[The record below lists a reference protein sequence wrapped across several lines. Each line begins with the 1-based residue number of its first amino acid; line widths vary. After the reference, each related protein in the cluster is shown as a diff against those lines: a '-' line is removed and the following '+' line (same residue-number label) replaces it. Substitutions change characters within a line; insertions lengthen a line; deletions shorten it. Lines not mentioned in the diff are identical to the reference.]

1 MLDPMMEQLLPG
13 FVDECKEIVERVTD
27 HLIELEKAHEQSRFD
42 DLARG
47 LHTLK
52 GSAATLGL
60 ADLSE
65 LAHRMEDAVL
75 PLRGKTSALPG
86 ALTDAV
92 LKTLDTWMAHLRATT
107 AKSELPDLK
116 PSHKL
121 LEAVRHAVQAV
132 EPGKP
137 AANNGRA
144 GAEKERK
151 SSAAAEKEKEKEKKP
166 GKREREARAAVRP
179 EVVPPEPAAEED
191 PGAAEEAGSW
201 RVRTRE
207 VVSLLHEA
215 ERLREV
221 RLRLEERRRELERGI
236 SQLARLG
243 ILAQTAEVRALLMGV
258 RRALSADGDEAG
270 DIVASM
276 EDELKAI
283 CTLPVR
289 TVLEPLRRSIRDM
302 CKQSGKLARLSVVG
316 GEMSLDRRV
325 LEALRGPLVALVRN
339 AVDHGLEMPEVRE
352 ARGKHR
358 EGSIVVRVEQQ
369 GNMLFIEVAD
379 DGNGLDVAGIKQAAR
394 DLSLAAPDEL
404 EAMTPTQLH
413 QLIFR
418 NGFSTRQTVT
428 EISGRGIGMDVVR
441 SHIQALQGHIEVESA
456 AGQGTRFTLSLPAE
470 MGSSPVLVVRSGEH
484 HIGIAMPAIAT
495 SLLARPDAL
504 RVSRGRVQLSYREQ
518 LIPVQDVGALL
529 GLRHAEVPHDG
540 QPLLVVHSQA
550 RRFAVAVDEV
560 IGDRELAVRP
570 LPPEVRDLPAYQG
583 AATLAR
589 GDLVLIVRPDW
600 LCAVERRDGTLTG
613 TRRAL
618 VVDDSLTARALHR
631 TALEAGGYSVHTAS
645 SARQALEQLRHSSY
659 DVMVSDIGMEEMDGF
674 DLTREARRRAELEAM
689 PIILVSARDSDQDR
703 QRGAAAGADGFL
715 SKKDCAS
722 GRLLAEVHA
731 VIARRQGTA

>member
-1 MLDPMMEQLLPG
+1 MMEQLLPG

-27 HLIELEKAHEQSRFD
+27 HLIELEKAHERLRFD

-60 ADLSE
+60 AELSE

-75 PLRGKTSALPG
+75 PLRGKTTALPG
-86 ALTDAV
+86 ALTDAL

-137 AANNGRA
+137 AANNGKA
-144 GAEKERK
+144 GAEKRK
-151 SSAAAEKEKEKEKKP
+151 PSAAAEKEKEKEKKSS
-166 GKREREARAAVRP
+166 KREREAPVARAEPAP
-179 EVVPPEPAAEED
+179 AEPAAEED
-191 PGAAEEAGSW
+191 AGAAEEAGSW

-207 VVSLLHEA
+207 VVSLLHEV

-258 RRALSADGDEAG
+258 QRALSADGDEAG

-289 TVLEPLRRSIRDM
+289 TVLEPLRRSVRDL
-302 CKQSGKLARLSVVG
+302 CKQSGKLARLSIVG
-316 GEMSLDRRV
+316 GEVSLDRRV
-325 LEALRGPLVALVRN
+325 LESLRGPLVHLVRN
-339 AVDHGLEMPEVRE
+339 AVDHGLEVPDVRE

-358 EGSIVVRVEQQ
+358 EGIVVVRVEQQ
-369 GNMLFIEVAD
+369 GNMLFIEVSD
-379 DGNGLDVAGIKQAAR
+379 DGNGLDLALIKQAAR
-394 DLSLAAPDEL
+394 ELSIVPGVELDAMAP
-404 EAMTPTQLH
+404 AQLH

-418 NGFSTRQTVT
+418 NGFSTRRTVT
-428 EISGRGIGMDVVR
+428 EVSGRGVGMDVVR
-441 SHIQALQGHIEVESA
+441 SQIQALQGHIEVQSTP
-456 AGQGTRFTLSLPAE
+456 GQGTRFTLTLPAE
-470 MGSSPVLVVRSGEH
+470 LGSSPVLVVRCGEH
-484 HIGIAMPAIAT
+484 ELGIPMPAVET
-495 SLLARPDAL
+495 SLLARSGEL
-504 RVSRGRVQLSYREQ
+504 RVARTRVQLSHRDH
-518 LIPVQDVGALL
+518 LIPVQDLGTLLAL
-529 GLRHAEVPHDG
+529 RQPEVPHDG
-540 QPLLVVHSQA
+540 QPLLVLQSQG
-550 RRFAVAVDEV
+550 RRIALAVDEV
-560 IGDRELAVRP
+560 IGDRELVIRP
-570 LPPEVRDLPAYQG
+570 LPPEVRDLAAYQG

-589 GDLVLIVRPDW
+589 GELVLIVRSDW
-600 LCAVERRDGTLTG
+600 LTGVERREANLTG

-631 TALEAGGYSVHTAS
+631 TALESAGWSVHTAS
-645 SARQALEQLRHSSY
+645 SGRQALEQLRHSAY
-659 DVMVSDIGMEEMDGF
+659 DVMVSDIGMDEMDGYQ
-674 DLTREARRRAELEAM
+674 LTVQARARPELEAM
-689 PIILVSARDSDQDR
+689 PIILVSARDSESDQ
-703 QRGAAAGADGFL
+703 QRGAASGADGFL
-715 SKKDCAS
+715 SKKDCAA
-722 GRLLAEVHA
+722 GRLIAEVQT
-731 VIARRQGTA
+731 VIARRKGAA

>member
-13 FVDECKEIVERVTD
+13 FVDECKEIAERVTE

-60 ADLSE
+60 SDLSE

-75 PLRGKTSALPG
+75 PLRGRSVALPG
-86 ALTDAV
+86 ALTDAL

-107 AKSELPDLK
+107 AKSELPDLR

-132 EPGKP
+132 EPGKG
-137 AANNGRA
+137 AANNGKA
-144 GAEKERK
+144 VAEKERGK
-151 SSAAAEKEKEKEKKP
+151 AAPDKEKKTS
-166 GKREREARAAVRP
+166 KREREARTAQARP
-179 EVVPPEPAAEED
+179 ALAEPAAEEEAA
-191 PGAAEEAGSW
+191 PGEEAGSW

-207 VVSLLHEA
+207 VVSLLHEV

-221 RLRLEERRRELERGI
+221 RLRLEERRRELERAL

-258 RRALSADGDEAG
+258 QRALSADGEEAG

-289 TVLEPLRRSIRDM
+289 TVLEPLRRSVRDL
-302 CKQSGKLARLSVVG
+302 CKHSGKLARLSIVG
-316 GEMSLDRRV
+316 GEVSLDRRV
-325 LEALRGPLVALVRN
+325 LESLRGPLVHLVRN
-339 AVDHGLEMPEVRE
+339 AVDHGLELPDVRE

-358 EGSIVVRVEQQ
+358 EGIIVVRVEQQ
-369 GNMLFIEVAD
+369 GNMLFLEVSD
-379 DGNGLDVAGIKQAAR
+379 DGNGLDLSLIKQAAR
-394 DLSLAAPDEL
+394 DLSIVPGAEL
-404 EAMTPTQLH
+404 EAMTPAQLH

-418 NGFSTRQTVT
+418 NGFSTRRTVS
-428 EISGRGIGMDVVR
+428 EVSGRGVGMDVVR
-441 SHIQALQGHIEVESA
+441 SQMQALQGHVEVQSTP
-456 AGQGTRFTLSLPAE
+456 GQGTRFTLTLPAE
-470 MGSSPVLVVRSGEH
+470 LGSSPVLVVRCGEH
-484 HIGIAMPAIAT
+484 ELGIPMPAVET
-495 SLLARPDAL
+495 SLLARSSEL
-504 RVSRGRVQLSYREQ
+504 RMARTRVQLSHREQ
-518 LIPVQDVGALL
+518 LITVQDLGALL
-529 GLRHAEVPHDG
+529 ALRQPEVPHDG
-540 QPLLVVHSQA
+540 QPLLVLQSQG
-550 RRFAVAVDEV
+550 RRIALAIDEV
-560 IGDRELAVRP
+560 VGDRELVIRP
-570 LPPEVRDLPAYQG
+570 LPPEVRDLAAYQG

-589 GDLVLIVRPDW
+589 GELVLIVRPDW
-600 LCAVERRDGTLTG
+600 LSGFEKRDAALTG

-631 TALEAGGYSVHTAS
+631 TALEAAGYSVHTAS
-645 SARQALEQLRHSSY
+645 SGRQALEQLRHSSY
-659 DVMVSDIGMEEMDGF
+659 DVLVSDIGMDEMDGF
-674 DLTREARRRAELEAM
+674 ELTLEARRRHELEAM
-689 PIILVSARDSDQDR
+689 PIILVSARDSDADR
-703 QRGAAAGADGFL
+703 QRGASSGADGFL

-722 GRLLAEVHA
+722 GRLIAEVQA
-731 VIARRQGTA
+731 VIARRQGVA

>member
-27 HLIELEKAHEQSRFD
+27 HLIELEKAHERVRFD

-60 ADLSE
+60 AELSE

-75 PLRGKTSALPG
+75 PLRGKTTALPG
-86 ALTDAV
+86 ALTDAL

-137 AANNGRA
+137 AANNGKA
-144 GAEKERK
+144 GAEKRK
-151 SSAAAEKEKEKEKKP
+151 SSAAKSS
-166 GKREREARAAVRP
+166 KREREAPAARA
-179 EVVPPEPAAEED
+179 EPAPAEPAVEED
-191 PGAAEEAGSW
+191 AGPAEEAGSW

-207 VVSLLHEA
+207 VVSLLHEV

-221 RLRLEERRRELERGI
+221 RLRLEERRRELERGL

-258 RRALSADGDEAG
+258 QRALSADGDEAG

-289 TVLEPLRRSIRDM
+289 TVLEPLRRSVRDL
-302 CKQSGKLARLSVVG
+302 CKQSGKLARLSIVG
-316 GEMSLDRRV
+316 GEVSLDRRV
-325 LEALRGPLVALVRN
+325 LESLRGPLVHLVRN
-339 AVDHGLEMPEVRE
+339 AVDHGLEMPDVRE

-358 EGSIVVRVEQQ
+358 EGALVVRVEQQ

-379 DGNGLDVAGIKQAAR
+379 DGGGLDVARIRQAAR
-394 DLSLAAPDEL
+394 ELSIVPGVELDAMAP
-404 EAMTPTQLH
+404 AQLH

-418 NGFSTRQTVT
+418 NGFSTRRTVT
-428 EISGRGIGMDVVR
+428 EVSGRGVGMDVVR
-441 SHIQALQGHIEVESA
+441 SQIQALQGHIEVHSTP
-456 AGQGTRFTLSLPAE
+456 GQGTRFTLTLPAE
-470 MGSSPVLVVRSGEH
+470 LGSSPVLVVRCGEH
-484 HIGIAMPAIAT
+484 ELGIPMAAVET
-495 SLLARPDAL
+495 SLLARCGDLQVA
-504 RVSRGRVQLSYREQ
+504 RTRVQLSHRDH
-518 LIPVQDVGALL
+518 LIPVQDLGTLLAL
-529 GLRHAEVPHDG
+529 RQPEVPHDG
-540 QPLLVVHSQA
+540 QPLLVLQSQG
-550 RRFAVAVDEV
+550 RRIALAVDEV
-560 IGDRELAVRP
+560 IGDRELVIRP
-570 LPPEVRDLPAYQG
+570 LPPEVRDLAAYQG

-589 GDLVLIVRPDW
+589 GELVLIVRPDW
-600 LCAVERRDGTLTG
+600 LSGFEKRDAALTG
-613 TRRAL
+613 TRRPLA
-618 VVDDSLTARALHR
+618 VADSLTARALHR
-631 TALEAGGYSVHTAS
+631 TALESGGYSVHTAS
-645 SARQALEQLRHSSY
+645 SGRQALEQLRHSSY
-659 DVMVSDIGMEEMDGF
+659 DVLVTDIGRAEMDGF
-674 DLTREARRRAELEAM
+674 ELTLETRRRHELEAM
-689 PIILVSARDSDQDR
+689 AIILVSARDSDADR
-703 QRGAAAGADGFL
+703 QRGAASGADGFL

-722 GRLLAEVHA
+722 GRLLAEVQA
-731 VIARRQGTA
+731 VIARRQGAT

>member
-13 FVDECKEIVERVTD
+13 FVDECKEIAERITE

-60 ADLSE
+60 SELSE

-75 PLRGKTSALPG
+75 PTRGRSVALPG
-86 ALTDAV
+86 ALTDAL

-107 AKSELPDLK
+107 AKSALPDLR

-132 EPGKP
+132 EPGKA
-137 AANNGRA
+137 AANNG
-144 GAEKERK
+144 K
-151 SSAAAEKEKEKEKKP
+151 AAAEEEAAP
-166 GKREREARAAVRP
+166 G
-179 EVVPPEPAAEED
+179 
-191 PGAAEEAGSW
+191 EEAGSW

-207 VVSLLHEA
+207 VVSLLHEV

-221 RLRLEERRRELERGI
+221 RLRLEERRREVERAL

-258 RRALSADGDEAG
+258 QRALSADGEEAG

-289 TVLEPLRRSIRDM
+289 TVLEPLRRSVRDL
-302 CKQSGKLARLSVVG
+302 CKQSGKLARLSIVG
-316 GEMSLDRRV
+316 GEVSLDRRV
-325 LEALRGPLVALVRN
+325 LESLRGPLVHLVRN
-339 AVDHGLEMPEVRE
+339 AVDHGLELPDVRE
-352 ARGKHR
+352 GRGKHR
-358 EGSIVVRVEQQ
+358 EGIIVVRVEQQ
-369 GNMLFIEVAD
+369 GNMLFLEVSD
-379 DGNGLDVAGIKQAAR
+379 DGNGLDLSLIKQAAR
-394 DLSLAAPDEL
+394 ELSIVPGAEL
-404 EAMTPTQLH
+404 DAMTPAQLH

-418 NGFSTRQTVT
+418 NGFSTRRTVT
-428 EISGRGIGMDVVR
+428 EVSGRGVGMDVVR
-441 SHIQALQGHIEVESA
+441 IQIQALQGHIEVQSTP
-456 AGQGTRFTLSLPAE
+456 GQGTRFTLTLPAE
-470 MGSSPVLVVRSGEH
+470 LGSSPVLVVRCGEH
-484 HIGIAMPAIAT
+484 ELGIPMPAVET
-495 SLLARPDAL
+495 SLLARSSEL
-504 RVSRGRVQLSYREQ
+504 RMARTRVQLSHREQ
-518 LIPVQDVGALL
+518 LITVQDLGALL
-529 GLRHAEVPHDG
+529 ALRQPEVPHDG
-540 QPLLVVHSQA
+540 QPLLVLQSQG
-550 RRFAVAVDEV
+550 RRIALAVDEV
-560 IGDRELAVRP
+560 VGDRELVIRP
-570 LPPEVRDLPAYQG
+570 LPPEVRDLAAYQG

-589 GDLVLIVRPDW
+589 GELVLIVRPDW
-600 LCAVERRDGTLTG
+600 LSGFEKRDAALTG

-645 SARQALEQLRHSSY
+645 SGRQALEQLRHSSY
-659 DVMVSDIGMEEMDGF
+659 DVLVSDIGMDEMDGF
-674 DLTREARRRAELEAM
+674 QLTMEARRRPELEAM
-689 PIILVSARDSDQDR
+689 PIILVSARDSDADR
-703 QRGAAAGADGFL
+703 QRGASSGADGFL

-722 GRLLAEVHA
+722 GRLIAEVQA
-731 VIARRQGTA
+731 VIARRQG

>member
-13 FVDECKEIVERVTD
+13 FVDECKEIAERVTD

-60 ADLSE
+60 SELSE

-75 PLRGKTSALPG
+75 PLRGRSAALPG
-86 ALTDAV
+86 AVTDAL

-107 AKSELPDLK
+107 AKSELPDLR

-132 EPGKP
+132 EPGKA
-137 AANNGRA
+137 AANNGKA
-144 GAEKERK
+144 V
-151 SSAAAEKEKEKEKKP
+151 AEKEKKSS
-166 GKREREARAAVRP
+166 KREREARAARA
-179 EVVPPEPAAEED
+179 EPATAEPTAEEEAV
-191 PGAAEEAGSW
+191 PGEEAGSW

-207 VVSLLHEA
+207 VVSLLHEV

-221 RLRLEERRRELERGI
+221 RLRLEERRRELERGL

-258 RRALSADGDEAG
+258 QRALSADGEEAG

-289 TVLEPLRRSIRDM
+289 TVLEPLRRSVRDL
-302 CKQSGKLARLSVVG
+302 CKQSGKLARLSIVG
-316 GEMSLDRRV
+316 GEVSLDRRV
-325 LEALRGPLVALVRN
+325 LESLRGPLVHLVRN
-339 AVDHGLEMPEVRE
+339 AVDHGLELPDVRE

-358 EGSIVVRVEQQ
+358 EGIVVVRVEQQ
-369 GNMLFIEVAD
+369 GNMLFIEVSD
-379 DGNGLDVAGIKQAAR
+379 DGNGLDLALIKQSAR
-394 DLSLAAPDEL
+394 DLSIVPGAEL
-404 EAMTPTQLH
+404 DAMTPPQLH

-418 NGFSTRQTVT
+418 NGFSTRRTVT
-428 EISGRGIGMDVVR
+428 EISGRGVGMDVVR
-441 SHIQALQGHIEVESA
+441 SQIQALQGHIEVHSTP
-456 AGQGTRFTLSLPAE
+456 GQGSRFTLTLPAE
-470 MGSSPVLVVRSGEH
+470 LGSSPVLVVRCGEH
-484 HIGIAMPAIAT
+484 ELGVPMSAVET
-495 SLLARPDAL
+495 SLLARSGEL
-504 RVSRGRVQLSYREQ
+504 RVARTRVQLSHREH
-518 LIPVQDVGALL
+518 LITVQDLGTLL
-529 GLRHAEVPHDG
+529 GLRQPEVPHDG
-540 QPLLVVHSQA
+540 QPLLVLQSQG
-550 RRFAVAVDEV
+550 RRVALAVDEV
-560 IGDRELAVRP
+560 IGDRELVIRP
-570 LPPEVRDLPAYQG
+570 LPPEVRDLAAYQG

-589 GDLVLIVRPDW
+589 GELVLIVRPDW
-600 LCAVERRDGTLTG
+600 LSGFEKRDASLTG

-631 TALEAGGYSVHTAS
+631 TALESAGYSVHTAS
-645 SARQALEQLRHSSY
+645 SGRQALEQLRHSSY
-659 DVMVSDIGMEEMDGF
+659 DVLVSDIGMDEMDGF
-674 DLTREARRRAELEAM
+674 ELTLEARRSHELEAM
-689 PIILVSARDSDQDR
+689 PIILVSARDSDADR
-703 QRGAAAGADGFL
+703 QRGASCGADGFL

-722 GRLLAEVHA
+722 GRLIAEVQA
-731 VIARRQGTA
+731 VIARRQGVA